1 MARDTYHNRL
11 REKAILISRAFKAVL
26 FGVPERFLA
35 RLATRWILR
44 WLFLGPDGKPHRAG
58 RIVLRDL
65 GQFCGATNKTIF
77 HADPHQLAR
86 REGRREVF
94 VRICIMLNLD
104 EYEVR
109 KLMELDDGQ

>member
-1 MARDTYHNRL
+1 MAGISDLNAL
-11 REKAILISRAFKAVL
+11 RQRAILVSREFKAVL
-26 FGVPERFLA
+26 HGVPERFAKVL
-35 RLATRWILR
+35 TRWIWR

-65 GQFCGATNKTIF
+65 AQFCGAAGKTIF
-77 HADPHQLAR
+77 HSDPHVLAR

-104 EYEVR
+104 EMEVR
-109 KLMELDDGQ
+109 KLMELDDGI